1 MSPLALGLD
10 LGSSGLR
17 LALAE
22 ATAGGGAQLLHEL
35 SAPYPRPF
43 ADPRGWR
50 EGLTELVA
58 QVDPVLRGRVRAI
71 AIAGTSGTLLRCR
84 PDGTPLEGDAG
95 LALPYH
101 LSCPEQTEAALR
113 ICADPAS
120 PAASA
125 SGSLARALRL
135 MAAVPEGTAADRE
148 DDEPSW
154 QTGSRSLPPRDPA
167 GPANGT
173 NAAAGAA
180 PGGDRGDGGLGV
192 RPEGGSPPFL
202 LRHQADWL
210 MGWLLGDMRWGE
222 EGNNLRL
229 GWDLQRRAWSGSI
242 AAQPWAG
249 ALPQIRPS
257 GDVLGSLCP
266 QASEL
271 LGLSED
277 CLVVA
282 GSTDANAGVLAADPQ
297 DGDGI
302 TVLGTTLVLKQFVE
316 HPVSAPGVSCH
327 RVDGRWLLGGAS
339 NAGAG
344 ILRRFFSD
352 DQIAEL
358 SRQIDPRRPSGLDLL
373 PLPARGERFPVD
385 DPLLEPR
392 LEPRPV
398 SDALYLQALLEGL
411 TELERQGWQRLAE
424 LGAPPLKRVITLG
437 GGARNPQWRL
447 LRQRALGVP
456 VLQRPALPAAL
467 GMALLALRGAGRM
480 GGPAIADA

>member
-17 LALAE
+17 LVLAE
-22 ATAGGGAQLLHEL
+22 SIPQGKVRLLVEE

-43 ADPRGWR
+43 ADPIGWR
-50 EGLTELVA
+50 EGLIALA
-58 QVDPVLRGRVRAI
+58 ARLDPSLRARVGAI
-71 AIAGTSGTLLRCR
+71 AIAGTSGTLLCCR
-84 PDGTPLEGDAG
+84 PDGTPRSGEAG
-95 LALPYH
+95 LALPYS
-101 LSCPEQTEAALR
+101 LSCPEQAEAVRR
-113 ICADPAS
+113 ICGDPSS

-135 MAAVPEGTAADRE
+135 IAA
-148 DDEPSW
+148 S
-154 QTGSRSLPPRDPA
+154 
-167 GPANGT
+167 
-173 NAAAGAA
+173 
-180 PGGDRGDGGLGV
+180 GDASAV
-192 RPEGGSPPFL
+192 L

-210 MGWLLGDMRWGE
+210 MGWLLGDWRWGE

-229 GWDLQRRAWSGSI
+229 GWDLQRQAWSGSI
-242 AAQPWAG
+242 ADQPWAA

-257 GDVLGSLCP
+257 GAVLGTLGP
-266 QASEL
+266 EAAQQ
-271 LGLSED
+271 LGLSET

-282 GSTDANAGVLAADPQ
+282 GSTDANAGVLATDPRE
-297 DGDGI
+297 GDGI

-327 RVDGRWLLGGAS
+327 RVAGRWLLGGAS

-344 ILRRFFSD
+344 ILRRYFTD

-358 SRQIDPRRPSGLDLL
+358 SRQIDPRRSSGLDLL
-373 PLPARGERFPVD
+373 PLPARGERFPID

-398 SDALYLQALLEGL
+398 SDALYLQGLLEGL
-411 TELERQGWQRLAE
+411 TEIERQGWERLRA
-424 LGAPPLKRVITLG
+424 LGAPLLRRVLTLG

-447 LRQRALGVP
+447 LRQQALEVP
-456 VLQRPALPAAL
+456 VLQRPGCSAAL
-467 GMALLALRGAGRM
+467 GMALLALRSAGRM
-480 GGPAIADA
+480 EAPARADA

>member
-22 ATAGGGAQLLHEL
+22 TTPAGELRLLSEE

-43 ADPRGWR
+43 ADPHGWR
-50 EGLTELVA
+50 EGLTLLVA
-58 QVDPVLRGRVRAI
+58 RLDPALRARVGSI
-71 AIAGTSGTLLRCR
+71 AIAGTSGTLLGCR
-84 PDGTPLEGDAG
+84 PDGTVLPGEPG

-101 LSCPEQTEAALR
+101 LSCPEQAEEALR
-113 ICADPAS
+113 ICGDPGS

-135 MAAVPEGTAADRE
+135 I
-148 DDEPSW
+148 
-154 QTGSRSLPPRDPA
+154 
-167 GPANGT
+167 
-173 NAAAGAA
+173 AAA
-180 PGGDRGDGGLGV
+180 
-192 RPEGGSPPFL
+192 EPPFL

-229 GWDLQRRAWSGSI
+229 GWDLQRQTWGGTI
-242 AAQPWAG
+242 AQQPWAA
-249 ALPQIRPS
+249 ALPEIRPS
-257 GDVLGSLCP
+257 GAVVGRLHPEVAASLALPAGCR
-266 QASEL
+266 
-271 LGLSED
+271 
-277 CLVVA
+277 VVA
-282 GSTDANAGVLAADPQ
+282 GSTDANAGVLATGARE
-297 DGDGI
+297 GDGI
-302 TVLGTTLVLKQFVE
+302 TVLGTTLVLKQFVDK
-316 HPVSAPGVSCH
+316 PIQAPGVSCH

-344 ILRRFFSD
+344 ILRRFFD
-352 DQIAEL
+352 DAQIAEL

-411 TELERQGWQRLAE
+411 TELERQGWQRLRG
-424 LGAPPLKRVITLG
+424 LGAPPLQRVLTLG

-456 VLQRPALPAAL
+456 VLQRPGLSAAL
-467 GMALLALRGAGRM
+467 GMARLALRSAGRM
-480 GGPAIADA
+480 EAPAPADA

>member
-1 MSPLALGLD
+1 VSPLALGLD

-22 ATAGGGAQLLHEL
+22 ATPGGGAQLLHEL

-43 ADPRGWR
+43 ADPNGWR
-50 EGLTELVA
+50 EGLIALV
-58 QVDPVLRGRVRAI
+58 QRLDPPLAARVGAI

-84 PDGTPLEGDAG
+84 PDGEPLAGEAG

-101 LSCPEQTEAALR
+101 LSCPEQAGAALR
-113 ICADPAS
+113 ICADPSS

-135 MAAVPEGTAADRE
+135 ISTEGSAGWG
-148 DDEPSW
+148 EP
-154 QTGSRSLPPRDPA
+154 
-167 GPANGT
+167 
-173 NAAAGAA
+173 GAA
-180 PGGDRGDGGLGV
+180 PDR
-192 RPEGGSPPFL
+192 RPSRAASRKANCTERETDEDVSAAGTPTGGSGAEAEPERRNGAPTL

-229 GWDLQRRAWSGSI
+229 GWDLQRQAWSGTI

-249 ALPQIRPS
+249 SLPQIRPS
-257 GDVLGSLCP
+257 GEVLGSLCT
-266 QASEL
+266 QASEQ
-271 LGLSED
+271 LGLSQE

-282 GSTDANAGVLAADPQ
+282 GSTDANAGVLAADLQ
-297 DGDGI
+297 EGDGI
-302 TVLGTTLVLKQFVE
+302 TVLGTTLVLKQFVDM
-316 HPVSAPGVSCH
+316 PINAPGVSCH

-344 ILRRFFSD
+344 ILRRFYSD
-352 DQIAEL
+352 DQITEL

-373 PLPARGERFPVD
+373 PLPGRGERFPVD

-392 LEPRPV
+392 LEPRPI

-411 TELERQGWQRLAE
+411 TELERQGWQRFAE
-424 LGAPPLKRVITLG
+424 LGAAPLRRLITLG

-447 LRQRALGVP
+447 LRQQALGVP
-456 VLQRPALPAAL
+456 VLQRPTLSAAL
-467 GMALLALRGAGRM
+467 GMARLALRSAGRM
-480 GGPAIADA
+480 ETCAGANG

>member
-22 ATAGGGAQLLHEL
+22 RTRQGQVHLLSEQ
-35 SAPYPRPF
+35 SAAYPRPF

-50 EGLTELVA
+50 EGLIALVA
-58 QVDPVLRGRVRAI
+58 RLDPPQRAQVRAI

-84 PDGTPLEGDAG
+84 ADGEPLPGEAG

-101 LSCPEQTEAALR
+101 LSCPEQAETALA
-113 ICADPAS
+113 ICGEPAS

-135 MAAVPEGTAADRE
+135 IASGNTQETLRPVGARP
-148 DDEPSW
+148 
-154 QTGSRSLPPRDPA
+154 GSGESPA
-167 GPANGT
+167 
-173 NAAAGAA
+173 
-180 PGGDRGDGGLGV
+180 
-192 RPEGGSPPFL
+192 FL

-210 MGWLLGDMRWGE
+210 MGWLLGDWRWGE

-229 GWDLQRRAWSGSI
+229 GWDLQHQVWSGTI
-242 AAQPWAG
+242 AAQPWSA

-257 GDVLGSLCP
+257 GTVLGTLGA
-266 QASEL
+266 QALEQM
-271 LGLSED
+271 GLPGD

-282 GSTDANAGVLAADPQ
+282 GSTDANAGVLAVDPQ
-297 DGDGI
+297 EGDGI

-316 HPVSAPGVSCH
+316 APIQAPGVSCH
-327 RVDGRWLLGGAS
+327 RADGRWLLGGAS

-344 ILRRFFSD
+344 ILRRFFTD
-352 DQIAEL
+352 AQIAEL
-358 SRQIDPRRPSGLDLL
+358 SRQMDPRRPSGLDLL
-373 PLPARGERFPVD
+373 PLPARGERFPID

-411 TELERQGWQRLAE
+411 TELERQGWQRLRD
-424 LGAPPLKRVITLG
+424 LGAPPLKRVLTLG

-456 VLQRPALPAAL
+456 VLQRPDHSAAL
-467 GMALLALRGAGRM
+467 GMARLALRAAGRM
-480 GGPAIADA
+480 ENPARANA

>member
-22 ATAGGGAQLLHEL
+22 RTAQGQVQLLSEH
-35 SAPYPRPF
+35 STTYPRPF
-43 ADPRGWR
+43 ADPWGWR
-50 EGLTELVA
+50 DGLVA
-58 QVDPVLRGRVRAI
+58 LAARLDPSQRARVRAI
-71 AIAGTSGTLLRCR
+71 AIAGTSGTLLRCGR
-84 PDGTPLEGDAG
+84 DGTPLQGEAG

-101 LSCPEQTEAALR
+101 LSCPEQAEAAHR
-113 ICADPAS
+113 ICGDPSS

-135 MAAVPEGTAADRE
+135 IAA
-148 DDEPSW
+148 S
-154 QTGSRSLPPRDPA
+154 
-167 GPANGT
+167 
-173 NAAAGAA
+173 
-180 PGGDRGDGGLGV
+180 GDA
-192 RPEGGSPPFL
+192 SAFL

-210 MGWLLGDMRWGE
+210 MGWLLGDWRWGE

-229 GWDLQRRAWSGSI
+229 GWDLQRQAWSGAI
-242 AAQPWAG
+242 AMQPWAA

-257 GDVLGSLCP
+257 GAVLGRLGP
-266 QASEL
+266 EAAQQ
-271 LGLSED
+271 LGLSET

-282 GSTDANAGVLAADPQ
+282 GSTDANAGVLAADPRE
-297 DGDGI
+297 GDGI

-344 ILRRFFSD
+344 ILRRFFTEE
-352 DQIAEL
+352 QIAEL

-411 TELERQGWQRLAE
+411 TELERQGWQRLRE
-424 LGAPPLKRVITLG
+424 LGAPPLKRVLTLG

-456 VLQRPALPAAL
+456 VLQRPGLSAAL

-480 GGPAIADA
+480 EGPASADA

>member
-22 ATAGGGAQLLHEL
+22 CTPQGQVQLLSEQ
-35 SAPYPRPF
+35 SAAYPRPF

-50 EGLTELVA
+50 EGLVALVA
-58 QVDPVLRGRVRAI
+58 RLDACQRARVRAI

-84 PDGTPLEGDAG
+84 PDGKPLDGDAA

-101 LSCPEQTEAALR
+101 LSCPEQAEAARR
-113 ICADPAS
+113 ISGAPAS

-135 MAAVPEGTAADRE
+135 IEA
-148 DDEPSW
+148 S
-154 QTGSRSLPPRDPA
+154 
-167 GPANGT
+167 
-173 NAAAGAA
+173 
-180 PGGDRGDGGLGV
+180 GDA
-192 RPEGGSPPFL
+192 SAFL

-210 MGWLLGDMRWGE
+210 MGWLLGDWRWGE

-229 GWDLQRRAWSGSI
+229 GWDLQRQAWSGTI
-242 AAQPWAG
+242 ATQPWAA

-257 GDVLGSLCP
+257 GAVLGTLGP
-266 QASEL
+266 EAAQQ
-271 LGLSED
+271 LGLSET

-282 GSTDANAGVLAADPQ
+282 GSTDANAGVLAADPRE
-297 DGDGI
+297 GDGI
-302 TVLGTTLVLKQFVE
+302 TVLGTTLVLKQFVDA
-316 HPVSAPGVSCH
+316 PISAPGVSCH
-327 RVDGRWLLGGAS
+327 RVAGRWLLGGAS

-344 ILRRFFSD
+344 MLRRYFTD

-373 PLPARGERFPVD
+373 PLPARGERFPID

-411 TELERQGWQRLAE
+411 TTIERQGWQRLRA

-447 LRQRALGVP
+447 LRQQALGVP
-456 VLQRPALPAAL
+456 VLQRPGLSAAL
-467 GMALLALRGAGRM
+467 GMALLALRSAGRM
-480 GGPAIADA
+480 ESPALAHP